1 MRSKSKALV
10 VMKPQEREH
19 LEECLANV
27 KSFVKIWLDFY
38 LTFRRSYLGEPVTP
52 ECEAS
57 FLRLKS
63 EVAQRHQYLYDQL
76 ERHYIGG
83 AVITDLLRAV
93 VNLEK
98 IAKTQS
104 ENYYKVE
111 KNWHQFYL
119 NLHDTVTSIQFRLE
133 QEDQQT

>member
-1 MRSKSKALV
+1 MRLKSKVLAP
-10 VMKPQEREH
+10 MKPQEREH

-38 LTFRRSYLGEPVTP
+38 LAFRRSYLGEPVTP
-52 ECEAS
+52 EHESS

-63 EVAQRHQYLYDQL
+63 EVAQRHQYLFDQMGS
-76 ERHYIGG
+76 HYVGG
-83 AVITDLLRAV
+83 AVITDLLRSV

-111 KNWHQFYL
+111 RNWHQFNM
-119 NLHDTVTSIQFRLE
+119 NLQDTVTSIQFRLE

>member
-1 MRSKSKALV
+1 MRSKSKGPAP
-10 VMKPQEREH
+10 MKPQEREH

-27 KSFVKIWLDFY
+27 KSFLKILLDFY
-38 LTFRRSYLGEPVTP
+38 LAFRRSYLGDPVTP
-52 ECEAS
+52 ELETS
-57 FLRLKS
+57 FLQLKS
-63 EVAQRHQYLYDQL
+63 EVAQRHQFLYDQL
-76 ERHYIGG
+76 GAHYIGG
-83 AVITDLLRAV
+83 ATITDLLRSV

-98 IAKTQS
+98 IAKTKP

-119 NLHDTVTSIQFRLE
+119 NLHDTATSIQFRLE